1 MIQTLRVFE
10 TLRVFAGQMD
20 TKPLPVADEKLGLEV
35 LKRLARERSLL
46 VALEMMHE
54 HVGDA
59 FQITLPG
66 FQPAVLVGPETNRFV
81 LVSDRDQ
88 FLWRNEKDPVCKLLR
103 QGILVQDGEAHGR
116 LRHIM
121 EPVLQ
126 RPSIIPHIPTIRRYT
141 DELTA
146 QWADGGTVDML
157 VEMRR
162 LALLILLGA
171 TFNVDMWPDLE
182 RMWTPILKTIKY
194 ISPGL
199 WIIWP
204 DLPRPGFKKAL
215 REMDDYL
222 YGLIAQRRLEIR
234 DGEMEKL
241 PDTPT
246 PEHLNTST
254 PNLLTALIQAR
265 LDDGLIRDQLLT
277 MLIAGHDTS
286 TASLTWTLYLL
297 AQHPEQMMTAVAEV
311 DAVVGQDDPGESHLN
326 RLEFLDMAFK
336 EALRL
341 YPPIHVG
348 NRMAAADLDV
358 TGYEVQAGTRVMY
371 SIYLAHRDKK
381 HWENPEQFC
390 PHRFD
395 KNARGQRP
403 PLTYVPFGG
412 GPRNCIGA
420 TFAQIEAKIV
430 LARILQKF
438 TLTLA
443 PGQKIKPYMGAT
455 LEPKPG
461 VKMVIGYR

>member
-1 MIQTLRVFE
+1 MAL
-10 TLRVFAGQMD
+10 
-20 TKPLPVADEKLGLEV
+20 KPLPVADEKLGLEV

-116 LRHIM
+116 LRAIM

-126 RPSIIPHIPTIRRYT
+126 RPSIIPHIPTILRYT

-146 QWADGGTVDML
+146 QWAYGGTVDML

-171 TFNVDMWPDLE
+171 TFNVNMWPDLE
-182 RMWTPILKTIKY
+182 RMWIPILKTIKY

-204 DLPRPGFKKAL
+204 DLPRPGYQKAL
-215 REMDDYL
+215 QAMDDYL
-222 YGLIAQRRLEIR
+222 YGLIGRRRLEIEDWR
-234 DGEMEKL
+234 LGDWETERFVDTATPDHQNTKTRNHEKTTP
-241 PDTPT
+241 PD
-246 PEHLNTST
+246 
-254 PNLLTALIQAR
+254 LLTALIQAG

-297 AQHPEQMMTAVAEV
+297 AQHPEQMATAVAEI

-336 EALRL
+336 EVLRL

-438 TLTLA
+438 TLTLV

>member
-1 MIQTLRVFE
+1 
-10 TLRVFAGQMD
+10 MD

-54 HVGDA
+54 HVGDV

-81 LVSDRDQ
+81 LVSDREQ
-88 FLWRNEKDPVCKLLR
+88 FLWRNEKDPVAKLLR

-116 LRHIM
+116 LRAIM

-146 QWADGGTVDML
+146 QWPDGGTVDML

-182 RMWTPILKTIKY
+182 RMWAPILKTIKY

-204 DLPRPGFKKAL
+204 DMPRPGFKKAL
-215 REMDDYL
+215 QAMDDYL
-222 YGLIAQRRLEIR
+222 YGLIAQRRLEIGR
-234 DGEMEKL
+234 LEIERL
-241 PDTPT
+241 QDTPS
-246 PEHLNTST
+246 PRRPRRPHPLSHS
-254 PNLLTALIQAR
+254 PDLLTALIQAG

-297 AQHPEQMMTAVAEV
+297 AQHTEHMATAVAEV
-311 DAVVGQDDPGESHLN
+311 DAVVGHDDPGEAHLN

-395 KNARGQRP
+395 KNAHGQRP

-430 LARILQKF
+430 LARLLQKF
-438 TLTLA
+438 TLTLV

-461 VKMVIGYR
+461 VRMVVRNR

>member
-1 MIQTLRVFE
+1 
-10 TLRVFAGQMD
+10 MD

-81 LVSDRDQ
+81 LVSDRDR
-88 FLWRNEKDPVCKLLR
+88 FLWRNEKDPVAKLLR

-116 LRHIM
+116 LRAIM

-126 RPSIIPHIPTIRRYT
+126 RPSVIPHIPTIRRYT
-141 DELTA
+141 DELTT
-146 QWADGGTVDML
+146 QWRDGGTVDML

-182 RMWTPILKTIKY
+182 RMWLPILKTIKY

-204 DLPRPGFKKAL
+204 NLPRPGYKKVLQA
-215 REMDDYL
+215 MDDYL
-222 YGLIAQRRLEIR
+222 YGLIARRRLEIER
-234 DGEMEKL
+234 LEIERLQDAPS
-241 PDTPT
+241 PD
-246 PEHLNTST
+246 
-254 PNLLTALIQAR
+254 LLTALIQAG

-297 AQHPEQMMTAVAEV
+297 AQHPEQMATAVAEV
-311 DAVVGQDDPGESHLN
+311 DSVCGDDDPAEAHLQ

-348 NRMAAADLDV
+348 NRMAATDLDV

-395 KNARGQRP
+395 KNARSQRP

-438 TLTLA
+438 TLTLV

-461 VKMVIGYR
+461 VKMLIRKR

>member
-1 MIQTLRVFE
+1 
-10 TLRVFAGQMD
+10 MD

-81 LVSDRDQ
+81 LVSDREQ
-88 FLWRNEKDPVCKLLR
+88 FLWRNEKDPVAQLLR

-116 LRHIM
+116 LRAIM

-126 RPSIIPHIPTIRRYT
+126 RPSIMPHIPTILRYT

-146 QWADGGTVDML
+146 QWVDGGTVDML

-171 TFNVDMWPDLE
+171 TFGVDMWPDLE

-204 DLPRPGFKKAL
+204 DMPRPGYKKAL
-215 REMDDYL
+215 QAMDDYL
-222 YGLIAQRRLEIR
+222 YGLIAQRRLEIGDWETER
-234 DGEMEKL
+234 LDETSSPAHPL
-241 PDTPT
+241 TPSPD
-246 PEHLNTST
+246 
-254 PNLLTALIQAR
+254 LLTALIQAG

-297 AQHPEQMMTAVAEV
+297 AQHPEQMATAVVEV
-311 DAVVGQDDPGESHLN
+311 DAVLAGDDPGESHLN
-326 RLEFLDMAFK
+326 KLEFLDMAFK

-348 NRMAAADLDV
+348 NRMAATDLDV

-395 KNARGQRP
+395 KNARSQRP

-438 TLTLA
+438 TLTLV

-461 VKMVIGYR
+461 VRMVIRNR

>member
-1 MIQTLRVFE
+1 
-10 TLRVFAGQMD
+10 MD
-20 TKPLPVADEKLGLEV
+20 KKPIPIADEKLGLEV
-35 LKRLARERSLL
+35 LKALARERSLL
-46 VALEMMHE
+46 VALEMMHK
-54 HVGDA
+54 HVGDV

-66 FQPAVLVGPETNRFV
+66 FSPAVLVGPEANRFV
-81 LVSDRDQ
+81 LVSDRQQ
-88 FLWRNEKDPVCKLLR
+88 FLWRNEKDPVAKLLR
-103 QGILVQDGEAHGR
+103 QGLLVQDGEAHGR
-116 LRHIM
+116 LRQIM

-126 RPSIIPHIPTIRRYT
+126 RPSVIPHIPTILRYT
-141 DELTA
+141 DELAA
-146 QWADGGTVDML
+146 QWRDGGTVDML

-162 LALLILLGA
+162 LALLILLGT

-204 DLPRPGFKKAL
+204 NMPRPGYKKAL
-215 REMDDYL
+215 QEMDDYL
-222 YGLIAQRRLEIR
+222 YGLITQRRAEIERLEIER
-234 DGEMEKL
+234 LEKSPSPNYL
-241 PDTPT
+241 VTQSPRHPVPSSPHSFTPSSPD
-246 PEHLNTST
+246 
-254 PNLLTALIQAR
+254 LLTALIQAG

-297 AQHPEQMMTAVAEV
+297 SQHPAQMAQAVAEV
-311 DAVVGQDDPGESHLN
+311 DAVLGDDDPTESHLN
-326 RLEFLDMAFK
+326 QLEFLDMAFK

-341 YPPIHVG
+341 YPPIHIG
-348 NRMAAADLDV
+348 NRMAATDLDV
-358 TGYEVQAGTRVMY
+358 TGYEVKAGTRVMY
-371 SIYLAHRDKK
+371 SIYLAHRDEKQ
-381 HWENPEQFC
+381 WENPEQFC

-395 KNARGQRP
+395 KSVRGQRS

-430 LARILQKF
+430 LARIFQKF
-438 TLTLA
+438 SLTLV
-443 PGQKIKPYMGAT
+443 PGQKIKPHMGAT

-461 VKMVIGYR
+461 VKMVIGKR

>member
-1 MIQTLRVFE
+1 MIWEANRMAL
-10 TLRVFAGQMD
+10 
-20 TKPLPVADEKLGLEV
+20 KPLPVADEKLGLKV
-35 LKRLARERSLL
+35 LKRLAHERSLL

-54 HVGDA
+54 YVGDA

-66 FQPAVLVGPETNRFV
+66 FQPAVLVGPETNRYV
-81 LVSDRDQ
+81 LISDREQ
-88 FLWRNEKDPVCKLLR
+88 FLWRNAQDPVAKLLR

-116 LRHIM
+116 LRQIM

-126 RPSIIPHIPTIRRYT
+126 RPSIIPHIPTICRYT
-141 DELTA
+141 DEVIR
-146 QWADGGTVDML
+146 QWPNGGAVDML

-171 TFNVDMWPDLE
+171 AFNVDMRPDLE
-182 RMWTPILKTIKY
+182 RMWTPILKTIQY

-204 DLPRPGFKKAL
+204 DMPRPGYKKAL
-215 REMDDYL
+215 QEMDAYL
-222 YGLIAQRRLEIR
+222 YGLIAQRRSEIGR
-234 DGEMEKL
+234 L
-241 PDTPT
+241 PDTAT
-246 PEHLNTST
+246 PD
-254 PNLLTALIQAR
+254 LLTALIQAG

-297 AQHPEQMMTAVAEV
+297 AQHPEQMATAVAEV
-311 DAVVGQDDPGESHLN
+311 DAVLGKDDPTEEHLN
-326 RLEFLDMAFK
+326 RLEFIDMAFK

-348 NRMAAADLDV
+348 NRLAADDLDV
-358 TGYEVQAGTRVMY
+358 TGYEVKAGTRVMY

-381 HWENPEQFC
+381 HWEEPEQFC

-395 KNARGQRP
+395 KNRRSQRP

-430 LARILQKF
+430 LARILQKCS
-438 TLTLA
+438 LTLV

-461 VKMVIGYR
+461 VKMVIGKR

>member
-1 MIQTLRVFE
+1 
-10 TLRVFAGQMD
+10 MD
-20 TKPLPVADEKLGLEV
+20 TQPLPVADEKLGLEV

-66 FQPAVLVGPETNRFV
+66 FQPAVLVGPETNRYV
-81 LVSDRDQ
+81 LVSDREQ

-126 RPSIIPHIPTIRRYT
+126 RPSLLPHLPTILRYT

-146 QWADGGTVDML
+146 QWVNGGTVDML

-171 TFNVDMWPDLE
+171 TFGVDMWPDLE

-204 DLPRPGFKKAL
+204 TMPRPGYKKAL
-215 REMDDYL
+215 QAMDEYL
-222 YGLIAQRRLEIR
+222 YGLIARRREEIGRLEIGDWEIER
-234 DGEMEKL
+234 L
-241 PDTPT
+241 PDTSSPPHPLT
-246 PEHLNTST
+246 CSPD
-254 PNLLTALIQAR
+254 LLTALIHAG

-311 DAVVGQDDPGESHLN
+311 DTVVGDEDPGESHLN
-326 RLEFLDMAFK
+326 KLEFLDMAFK

-348 NRMAAADLDV
+348 NRMAAHDLDV
-358 TGYEVQAGTRVMY
+358 TGYEVKAGTRVMY

-381 HWENPEQFC
+381 HWENPDQFC

-395 KNARGQRP
+395 KTARSQRP

-438 TLTLA
+438 TLALA

-461 VKMVIGYR
+461 VRMVIRYR